1 MSEKKNENKKVNE
14 NVNSEETKE
23 TKVNEEATEEQKAEA
38 EEKKAAPKDSEL
50 MEVKKQLADT
60 SDKYLRVLAEYDN
73 FRKRS
78 QKERDSIYSDAY
90 VDCVKNM
97 LPIIDNLER
106 VLTLEGDETFMAGL
120 KLIVNQTHEAL
131 NKMGVHEIECKT
143 FDPNLHNAVMH
154 VEDEAYGENE
164 IVEVFQKGYV
174 YGEKVIRYAMVKV
187 AN

>member
-1 MSEKKNENKKVNE
+1 MSKEKKVNKEE
-14 NVNSEETKE
+14 N
-23 TKVNEEATEEQKAEA
+23 NEEVNPLA
-38 EEKKAAPKDSEL
+38 SEL
-50 MEVKKQLADT
+50 EAVKLQLAET

-78 QKERDSIYSDAY
+78 IKERDGIYGDAY

-106 VLTLEGDETFMAGL
+106 VLTLEGDEKFMEGL
-120 KLIVNQTHEAL
+120 KLIVNQTHDAL
-131 NKMGVHEIECKT
+131 NKMGVKEIECET

-154 VEDEAYGENE
+154 IDDEGYGEGQ
-164 IVEVFQKGYV
+164 IVEVFQKGYT
-174 YGEKVIRYAMVKV
+174 YGDKVVRYAMVKV